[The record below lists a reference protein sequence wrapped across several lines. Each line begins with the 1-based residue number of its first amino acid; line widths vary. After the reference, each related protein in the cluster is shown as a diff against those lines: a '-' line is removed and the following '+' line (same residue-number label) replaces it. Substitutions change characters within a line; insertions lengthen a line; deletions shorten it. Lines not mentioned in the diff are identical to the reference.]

1 MTGVFG
7 YDEER
12 VAALLRRLPPAPSA
26 WVQAAQELPA
36 SRRALDEIV
45 ARAEADLAFR
55 NALVADLEA
64 ALAEQ
69 GVEPDLRVLEELREL
84 YHSH

>member
-1 MTGVFG
+1 MTGAFE

-12 VAALLRRLPPAPSA
+12 IAALLRRLPPAPSA

-69 GVEPDLRVLEELREL
+69 GFEPDYRVLDELREL
-84 YHSH
+84 YRSH

>member
-36 SRRALDEIV
+36 SRRSLDEIV

-55 NALVADLEA
+55 DALVADLEA
-64 ALAEQ
+64 ALAEE
-69 GVEPDLRVLEELREL
+69 GFEPDLGVLEELREM
-84 YHSH
+84 YRSH

>member
-1 MTGVFG
+1 MTGAFE

-12 VAALLRRLPPAPSA
+12 IAALLQRLPPAPSA

-64 ALAEQ
+64 ALDEQ
-69 GVEPDLRVLEELREL
+69 GFEPDYRILDELREL
-84 YHSH
+84 YRSH

>member
-36 SRRALDEIV
+36 SRRSLDEIV

-55 NALVADLEA
+55 DALVADLEA
-64 ALAEQ
+64 ALAEE
-69 GVEPDLRVLEELREL
+69 GFEPDLRVLEELREL
-84 YHSH
+84 YRSH

>member
-1 MTGVFG
+1 MTGAFG
-7 YDEER
+7 YDEEQ

-69 GVEPDLRVLEELREL
+69 GFEPDYRVLDELREL
-84 YHSH
+84 YRSH

>member
-36 SRRALDEIV
+36 SRRSLDEIV

-55 NALVADLEA
+55 DALVADLEA
-64 ALAEQ
+64 ALAEE
-69 GVEPDLRVLEELREL
+69 GFEPDLRVLEELREM
-84 YHSH
+84 YRSH

>member
-36 SRRALDEIV
+36 SRRSLDEIV

-55 NALVADLEA
+55 DALVADLEA

-69 GVEPDLRVLEELREL
+69 GFEPDLRVLQELREL
-84 YHSH
+84 YRSH